1 MAAERIKVGVAR
13 SALLENGATFF
24 DPAALGILD
33 ATPEID
39 WEYLT
44 DPVRRLTA
52 DHCAAYDVICA
63 VSEGIGPEA
72 LGQDRSEAVTTVADG
87 QQGERVFG
95 SMTSPAIGNG
105 LGRGGRGEGAFELV
119 GNDEDAERHRP
130 GGWAGR
136 GLLGKLGERRIG
148 PQRCQSGTVGRN
160 VMAGRILSQDETGAR
175 RGPCSGSCL
184 RPVLEAWN
192 NEALAE

>member
-39 WEYLT
+39 WEYLP

-63 VSEGIGPEA
+63 VSEGI
-72 LGQDRSEAVTTVADG
+72 
-87 QQGERVFG
+87 
-95 SMTSPAIGNG
+95 
-105 LGRGGRGEGAFELV
+105 
-119 GNDEDAERHRP
+119 
-130 GGWAGR
+130 
-136 GLLGKLGERRIG
+136 
-148 PQRCQSGTVGRN
+148 
-160 VMAGRILSQDETGAR
+160 AR
-175 RGPCSGSCL
+175 RRSAARTCGCGSWL
-184 RPVLEAWN
+184 VSVRATTR
-192 NEALAE
+192 AT